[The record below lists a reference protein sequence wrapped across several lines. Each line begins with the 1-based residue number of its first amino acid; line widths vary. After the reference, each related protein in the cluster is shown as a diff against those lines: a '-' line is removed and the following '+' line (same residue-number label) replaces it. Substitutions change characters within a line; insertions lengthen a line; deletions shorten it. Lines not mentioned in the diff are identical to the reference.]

1 MTPGQSNA
9 VPREECVTGAAAEES
24 QLSLVGNAEDQSI
37 PALRE
42 YPTRLFVETTTRCNL
57 KCSMCVKQTSD
68 NGIIEGDISPAVF
81 SALEPALPGAES
93 LVLNGIGEPLLHPQL
108 EDFIRT
114 AKRLMPEGSWV
125 GFQSN
130 GLLLDEVRAESLVA
144 AGLDRICLSLDSLS
158 PEVFRAIREGGEVD
172 DMERAFKA
180 LMKAKKTTGSDIRAG
195 IEFVVMR
202 DNAHE
207 LPSVLR
213 WAAEQGASF
222 AIVTHLQPYDGEHAE
237 KIAYD
242 LNSEDAV
249 AFFKVWQER
258 AGNEG
263 IDLETYFKVRWNY
276 LRSPEEQRVV
286 DFVSAMQADGRAIG
300 ISFHMKNLMARDEKW
315 LEELAGIFHEAERTA
330 RETGLDLS
338 LPAITSKNNRGCD
351 FVDTGSA
358 FISWNGD
365 VHNCYFLWHKFSC
378 HYFGQK
384 RYVNTRSFGNL
395 ADKGIAGIWN
405 DTAFINHRKEV
416 LGKEYSTCTD
426 CNLTPCDN
434 VCREDFENDC
444 FANTVP
450 CGSCLWSKGLFRCL
464 Q

>member
-1 MTPGQSNA
+1 
-9 VPREECVTGAAAEES
+9 
-24 QLSLVGNAEDQSI
+24 
-37 PALRE
+37 
-42 YPTRLFVETTTRCNL
+42 
-57 KCSMCVKQTSD
+57 
-68 NGIIEGDISPAVF
+68 
-81 SALEPALPGAES
+81 
-93 LVLNGIGEPLLHPQL
+93 
-108 EDFIRT
+108 
-114 AKRLMPEGSWV
+114 
-125 GFQSN
+125 
-130 GLLLDEVRAESLVA
+130 
-144 AGLDRICLSLDSLS
+144 
-158 PEVFRAIREGGEVD
+158 
-172 DMERAFKA
+172 
-180 LMKAKKTTGSDIRAG
+180 
-195 IEFVVMR
+195 
-202 DNAHE
+202 
-207 LPSVLR
+207 
-213 WAAEQGASF
+213 
-222 AIVTHLQPYDGEHAE
+222 
-237 KIAYD
+237 
-242 LNSEDAV
+242 
-249 AFFKVWQER
+249 
-258 AGNEG
+258 
-263 IDLETYFKVRWNY
+263 
-276 LRSPEEQRVV
+276 
-286 DFVSAMQADGRAIG
+286 MQADARAIG

-315 LEELAGIFHEAERTA
+315 LEELAGIFHESERTA

-405 DTAFINHRKEV
+405 EPAFIKHRKEV

-450 CGSCLWSKGLFRCL
+450 CGSCLWSKGMFRCL